1 MKQSANLKIVSRG
14 ECKVIS
20 ARFAKMFYLK

>member
-1 MKQSANLKIVSRG
+1 MKQRANLKIDSRG

-20 ARFAKMFYLK
+20 ARFAQMFYLK